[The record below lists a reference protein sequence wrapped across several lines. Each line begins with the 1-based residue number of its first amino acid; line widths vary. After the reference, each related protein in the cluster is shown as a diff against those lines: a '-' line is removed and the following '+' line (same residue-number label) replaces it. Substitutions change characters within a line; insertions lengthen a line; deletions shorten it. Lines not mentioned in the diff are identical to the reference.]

1 MIFVRL
7 KLSFLI
13 AIAVGFPFVAYQVY
27 GFVAPGLYKKER
39 AAVMPFLFLMPLLFI
54 GGALVV
60 YYYVLPLFTDLS
72 FAAEIE
78 GSGMRVIYQAQVKP
92 YYELSISLLTAF
104 GLAFQLPVVLALLGR
119 AGVIQASS
127 LRKGRKYALAV
138 ILIIAAIMTPP
149 DPVSWIALGI
159 PLLGLY
165 EAGVWW
171 VAAIEGGRKR
181 REAAEAKR
189 EAAEAAREAAK

>member
-1 MIFVRL
+1 
-7 KLSFLI
+7 
-13 AIAVGFPFVAYQVY
+13 
-27 GFVAPGLYKKER
+27 
-39 AAVMPFLFLMPLLFI
+39 
-54 GGALVV
+54 
-60 YYYVLPLFTDLS
+60 
-72 FAAEIE
+72 
-78 GSGMRVIYQAQVKP
+78 
-92 YYELSISLLTAF
+92 
-104 GLAFQLPVVLALLGR
+104 
-119 AGVIQASS
+119 
-127 LRKGRKYALAV
+127 
-138 ILIIAAIMTPP
+138 MTPP